1 MVASASRLLFPLLA
15 ALALATS
22 STEARAQEGG
32 GGEAA
37 AAPAAATAEKP
48 RILTAVKDA
57 SGTHA
62 ILMMRPDGKMAAL
75 LGKPGKL
82 RPLDILSVNRAGPS
96 FAVDTIQ
103 EGMVMFNTRD
113 HAVTIPGDVGFI
125 QRRPTRTF
133 SSPADKAVVDRALGR
148 TATARPKAGAAG
160 QGRLAAV
167 RAMKQQSGTAARDRA
182 GRAAR
187 STATARARRDA
198 KSARAGK
205 KARGTGGGGKAGKAR
220 GR

>member
-1 MVASASRLLFPLLA
+1 MVARASRHLLLPFLA
-15 ALALATS
+15 ALTLATTS
-22 STEARAQEGG
+22 SPARAQEGG
-32 GGEAA
+32 EPP
-37 AAPAAATAEKP
+37 AAPPAAAEKP